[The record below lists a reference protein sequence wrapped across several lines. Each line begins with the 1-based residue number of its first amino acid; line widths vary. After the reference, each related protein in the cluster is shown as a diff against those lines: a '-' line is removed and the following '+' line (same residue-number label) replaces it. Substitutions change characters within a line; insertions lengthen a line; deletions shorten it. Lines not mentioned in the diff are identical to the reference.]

1 MRGGYG
7 GIGLVFALLSAAT
20 FAMSGPLA
28 SALIE
33 AGWSPAAAVTARIGT
48 AALVLTIPAL
58 LVLRHARGALRHAAG
73 PVLLYG
79 TVAVAGCQLAF
90 FNAVAHLS
98 VGVALLLE
106 YLGSILVVGWLWLRH
121 GQRPRRLTVAGAG
134 AAVLGLLL
142 VLDVT
147 GSGDLDVV
155 GVLWGLAAAVGLATF
170 FIVSAST
177 DNKLPAIPM
186 AWASMLIGSG
196 LLIVLGVAGLVPLQ
210 ANTSDVVLLDHAT
223 SWLVALAGMAVISA
237 VIAYVT
243 GIGAARRL
251 GAKVASFVGLTEVLF
266 AVLFAWLMLGQLPR
280 PIQLVGGIFI
290 VAGVAMVRLDELRTP
305 QRPAPV
311 LTGYAT

>member
-48 AALVLTIPAL
+48 AALVLTIPAV

-106 YLGSILVVGWLWLRH
+106 YLGSVLVVGWLWLRH

-196 LLIVLGVAGLVPLQ
+196 LLIVLGAAGLVPLQ
-210 ANTSDVVLLDHAT
+210 ANTSDVLLLDHAT
-223 SWLVALAGMAVISA
+223 SWLVALAGLVVISA

-280 PIQLVGGIFI
+280 PIQLVGGVFI

-305 QRPAPV
+305 QRPEPV
-311 LTGYAT
+311 LAA

>member
-48 AALVLTIPAL
+48 AALVLTIPAVL
-58 LVLRHARGALRHAAG
+58 ALRHACGALRHAAG

-106 YLGSILVVGWLWLRH
+106 YLGSVLVVGWLWLRH

-196 LLIVLGVAGLVPLQ
+196 LLIVLGAAGLVPLQ
-210 ANTSDVVLLDHAT
+210 ANTSDVLLLDHAT
-223 SWLVALAGMAVISA
+223 SWLVALAGLAVISA

-280 PIQLVGGIFI
+280 PIQLVGGVFI

-305 QRPAPV
+305 QRPEPV
-311 LTGYAT
+311 LAA